1 MDTFLNNLEKRLG
14 KWAITD
20 LTKKLVIL
28 KVIIFIIVQLLFQG
42 KTQAYINT
50 LQSLSFGKVHI
61 IGDLIA
67 SLCTPP
73 VMSINGLNVIFLYFA
88 LMIFLM
94 AGRAIEASW
103 GIFKYNLFILS
114 YVLIYIIVLTGF
126 RFFVP
131 EIPPIPRDYL
141 YISLF
146 LTFAMLFPNVEF
158 LIFFV
163 LPVKVKFLAWI
174 LGLFVA
180 YAIFQSPD
188 FFWKTF
194 NAIPLMH
201 YALVALPFL
210 AKRKH
215 HQKRAR
221 DFQKEIDPVQRQ
233 GFFHQC
239 SECGVD
245 DQKDPDMEFRVG
257 DDGKDYCIKHIK

>member
-1 MDTFLNNLEKRLG
+1 MDTLLNNLEKRFG
-14 KWAITD
+14 KWSITD

-28 KVIIFIIVQLLFQG
+28 KVIIFIMVQVLFQG
-42 KTQAYINT
+42 NPQAYINT
-50 LQSLSFGKVHI
+50 LQGMSFGKIHLL
-61 IGDLIA
+61 GDLLA

-73 VMSINGLNVIFLYFA
+73 VMSINGLNIIFLYFA

-103 GIFKYNLFILS
+103 GTFKFNLFILS
-114 YVLIYIIVLTGF
+114 YALIYILVLTSF

-131 EIPPIPRDYL
+131 DIPPIPVDYL
-141 YISLF
+141 YMSLF

-174 LGLFVA
+174 AGLFMA
-180 YAIFQSPD
+180 YSVFQSPEL
-188 FFWKTF
+188 FGKAF
-194 NAIPLMH
+194 NAIPLVH
-201 YALVALPFL
+201 YAIVALPFTL
-210 AKRKH
+210 KRKH

-221 DFQKEIDPVQRQ
+221 AFQKEIDPVQRQ

-239 SECGVD
+239 SECGIN